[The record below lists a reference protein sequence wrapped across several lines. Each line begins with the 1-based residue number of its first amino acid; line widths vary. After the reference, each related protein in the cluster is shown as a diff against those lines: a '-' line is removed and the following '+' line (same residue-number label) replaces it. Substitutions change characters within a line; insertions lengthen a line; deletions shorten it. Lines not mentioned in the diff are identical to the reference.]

1 MVFEK
6 IQITGKKGLKYD
18 QLLKLE
24 ITTQNLDNLLD
35 QLVRDNKICFFKE
48 TYYPV
53 QLKVNVGI
61 GQIRINKSGNGFV
74 TLNQIDY
81 FVHKK
86 NIGLAL
92 AGDLV
97 VFEIF
102 ESKFGKEGRV
112 NHVNKR
118 DISTMIVRTV
128 QNGNYIDYIPLNKG
142 INFHIRVEP
151 KQKNMKPNQM
161 LKLKVIDV
169 NPKTKKLICSL
180 VSKIGD
186 LDLPGVDILA
196 VLEKNDVNVDFSPE
210 TVEQANLV
218 SEKISEKQLENRTDL
233 RELTTFTIDGADS
246 KDLDDAISI
255 KLNSDG
261 SIKLYVHIANVTHYV
276 KDNTPL
282 DIDAFNR
289 GTSIYLVDRVVPML
303 PAKLSNGI
311 CSLNPNQ
318 DRLTLTCEI
327 DVDINGKTLSHSIYP
342 SVINSD
348 YRLTY
353 DECNDYFNNNENLSE
368 SVKSLSEQLNISRDL
383 KRILSTTRR
392 LKGTLEFEIPEIK
405 IIVDKDGKAV
415 DVKRR
420 ERDFAEQLIEE
431 FMVLA
436 NETVAKHLYDLEVPA
451 VYRIHETPNPEKV
464 RLLNSVITKY
474 GISIKDVND
483 VTPLDYQKVV
493 NHFKGNAI
501 ENVIGMLIL
510 RSLEKAKYVDYN
522 EIHFGL
528 ASDYYTHFTSP
539 IRRYPDLIVHRI
551 LEEFVFKKQ
560 SEQVQ
565 EKYKLKLPSICEHAT
580 KMEKVALD
588 CEREVLDIKKAEYM
602 EDKVNQVFDGVIV
615 SVNSFGFFVQL
626 PNLVEGLVHVSTLKD
641 EKYIF
646 DKDLLQFVGEST
658 HKKYTLGQNIRVKVI
673 KADKLNKAV
682 DFEVLYETK

>member
-1 MVFEK
+1 MVFKK
-6 IQITGKKGLKYD
+6 IQQAGKNGLKYAALMNM
-18 QLLKLE
+18 QLS
-24 ITTQNLDNLLD
+24 TQELDNTLD
-35 QLVRDNKICFFKE
+35 QLVRENKICLFKE

-53 QLKVNVGI
+53 QLKKNFGL
-61 GQIRINKSGNGFV
+61 GQVRINKSGNGFV
-74 TLNQIDY
+74 TLNSVDY
-81 FVHKK
+81 FIHKK

-97 VFEIF
+97 MFEIF
-102 ESKFGKEGRV
+102 ESKFGAEGKVKEV
-112 NHVNKR
+112 IKR
-118 DISTMIVRTV
+118 DISSMIVRTV
-128 QNGNYIDYIPLNKG
+128 QNGDYIDYIPLNKG

-151 KQKNMKPNQM
+151 KQRNMKPNQM

-180 VSKIGD
+180 VTKIGD
-186 LDLPGVDILA
+186 LDIPGVDILS
-196 VLEKNDVNVDFSPE
+196 VLEKNDVNVDFSTE
-210 TVEQANLV
+210 TIQQTDKV
-218 SEKISEKQLENRTDL
+218 SETISAEDIKGRTDL
-233 RELTTFTIDGADS
+233 RDLMTFTIDGADS

-255 KLNSDG
+255 VKNNDG

-276 KDNTPL
+276 KENTPL

-318 DRLTLTCEI
+318 DRLTLTCEM
-327 DVDINGKTLSHSIYP
+327 DVNSKGKTVDYKIYP
-342 SVINSD
+342 SVINSN

-353 DECNDYFNNNENLSE
+353 DECNQYYNSE
-368 SVKSLSEQLNISRDL
+368 ENISSAVKALKNEMDL
-383 KRILSTTRR
+383 SYELKNILSITRR
-392 LKGTLEFEIPEIK
+392 AKGTLEFEIPEIK
-405 IIVDKDGKAV
+405 IIVDEKGKAV

-420 ERDFAEQLIEE
+420 ERDFAEQSIEE

-436 NETVAKHLYDLEVPA
+436 NETVAKHLFDLEGPA
-451 VYRIHETPNPEKV
+451 VYRIHETPNPEKI
-464 RLLNSVITKY
+464 RLLNSVISKY
-474 GISIKDVND
+474 GISIDDIND
-483 VTPLDYQKVV
+483 VKPLDYQAVV
-493 NHFKGNAI
+493 NFFKGNAI

-528 ASDYYTHFTSP
+528 ASQYYTHFTSP

-551 LEEFVFKKQ
+551 LEEFVFNSKTQK
-560 SEQVQ
+560 EIDN
-565 EKYKLKLPSICEHAT
+565 YKLKLPAVCEHAT

-588 CEREVLDIKKAEYM
+588 CEREVLDMKKAEYM
-602 EDKVNQVFDGVIV
+602 EDKVGQVFDGVIV

-626 PNLVEGLVHVSTLKD
+626 PNLVEGLVHVSNLKD

-646 DKDLLQFVGEST
+646 DKDLMQFVGEAT
-658 HKKYTLGQNIRVKVI
+658 KKKYILGQNIKVRVI

-682 DFEVLYETK
+682 DFEVVYENK